1 MRKQNWSSGNPTNLV
16 LGLVL
21 NLLAL
26 AHFSASAATIS
37 WTNTSGGNW
46 NTPANWSPN
55 QVPGA
60 ADTAVITTPGN
71 YSVSLNSSPTVAGLT
86 LGAASGN
93 TTQTLLTAG
102 QTLTVNGAIQL
113 SSQGQFLLNGGG
125 LAGKSVFTGNL
136 TWTGGSLSGQ
146 LTMATNS
153 VLKILA
159 GGGNGFN
166 GLILTNFG
174 TVTWTNT
181 TLFGLNGTNVEIF
194 NYGTWNALSDNT
206 FAGGYNNAIT
216 TFNNF
221 GTFLKSGGAGSTVL
235 DGAVVFNNSGQV
247 EVDQGTLNLTGGG
260 TNSGGNLITLPSG
273 TINFYASLFTNLT
286 TFTGSGSSVAGGA
299 SFAGTISG
307 ILNWTGGS
315 LAGSLTLTNNGI
327 LNIVPGGGNGFNGLF
342 LTNFG
347 TINWS
352 NAPLRGVNNANARI
366 YNYGLFN
373 DLGDDTFSGG
383 FNNGTS
389 FIANFGTF
397 RKAGGTGTTTF
408 DANVTFTNA
417 GTLDSQTGTIR
428 LTGPYY
434 LTGGKLNFGIN
445 SAANYGQISLAGT
458 PKLTGTLAANL
469 NNGFSPSVGN
479 SFQVLKFTNFTGL
492 FLSTNLPPSSIWQTA
507 YTATNVTLSVLKIVP
522 AISWAVPADIV
533 YGTLLNDNQLN
544 ATAASP
550 TSPGVALPGTFTYG
564 SPLGTAL
571 HAGSNQLL
579 NVLFTPVDTVNF
591 TNARASVPINVRKAP
606 LTVTAK
612 NQTKTYGQNITI
624 PGTEVTSAGLLFDD
638 ALVSATLT
646 SPGTVS
652 SALVA
657 NSPYVITPGGAL
669 GSGLTNYA
677 INYVSGLLTVAPA
690 TLLINPNGR
699 FKNYGESVVFVG
711 TEFTA
716 YGLVNGDVVT
726 NVTLAST
733 GTTNTATVG
742 GSPYPITCRAALG
755 TGLDNYNLTYNSGL
769 LNVGKISLRVNAS
782 NRTKTYGQTFAF
794 AGTEFTSTG
803 LLNSDTITNVSLVSN
818 GAVATALVANSPF
831 AIVPTNALGNGL
843 ANYTISYVNGSLSV
857 ATAPLSVAATNESK
871 IYGQTLTFAGTE
883 IAATGLLNADT
894 VTGATLA
901 SAGAGPTAR
910 VVGSPFPI
918 NLTGAVGTG
927 LANYKIT
934 YVPGALTVTP
944 ASLTI
949 TAANRSKSYGQAVTF
964 AGTEFVPSGLLNSDT
979 VTKVTLTSP
988 GAPASA
994 PTTNTAYSIS
1004 ATAALGS
1011 GLDNYVITYLTGS
1024 LTVNRALL
1032 SVNAKNLTKTYGQ
1045 TLVLSG
1051 TEYNSV
1057 GLANSD
1063 TVTNVNLACAGL
1075 SGNSPIGNSPYSITI
1090 SNALGIGLTNYS
1102 INYNPG
1108 QLTVNPAPLTIT
1120 ALNTNKTYGQTI
1132 TFAGTEFTATA
1143 LQNGETLNRVS
1154 LTSVGAAATAAVT
1167 GLTYAVV
1174 PGGVTAGTLD
1184 PANYA
1189 ITYASGRLTV
1199 NRANL
1204 TVTANNASR
1213 NYGAT
1218 DPAYSATFTGFAN
1231 GETPAV
1237 LTGSP
1242 AFATPALA
1250 TSGVGTYPLL
1260 ISLGSLG
1267 SPNYAF
1273 NSFVSGTLSINPAPL
1288 TITAVDT
1295 TKTYG
1300 QAVTFAGT
1308 EFTTLGL
1315 VNGDTVTH
1323 ASLSS
1328 PGAPPNAG
1336 VGGSP
1341 YPISIS
1347 SATGTG
1353 LGNYSL
1359 QYQPGRLTVAR
1370 ALLTITTTSTNK
1382 FAGETITFTGQE
1394 FTATGL
1400 QNGESLGTLAI
1411 TSAGGISTAL
1421 AGSYPVVPGVPTGG
1435 TYLPANYA
1443 TTNSN
1448 GTLTV
1453 SGPPV
1458 LSFATDGT
1466 QSWFTFP
1473 TLLNRNYHLQYHG
1486 NVGQAP
1492 WNYLGGTVTGTG
1504 TPLSVTNTIP
1514 APAFFRLQID
1524 PL

>member
-1 MRKQNWSSGNPTNLV
+1 M
-16 LGLVL
+16 LGLL
-21 NLLAL
+21 GL
-26 AHFSASAATIS
+26 AHLPASASTIS

-46 NTPANWSPN
+46 NSPANWSPN
-55 QVPGA
+55 QVPAGT
-60 ADTAVITTPGN
+60 DTAVITAPGN
-71 YSVSLNSSPTVAGLT
+71 YAVSLNSSPTIAGLT
-86 LGAASGN
+86 LGAASGA
-93 TTQTLLTAG
+93 TTQTLFTAG
-102 QTLTVNGAIQL
+102 QSLTVNGAIQL
-113 SSQGQFLLNGGG
+113 SPQGQFMLNGGG
-125 LAGKSVFTGNL
+125 LAGKSVFTGKL

-146 LTMATNS
+146 LTLATNS
-153 VLKILA
+153 ALNILT

-181 TLFGLNGTNVEIF
+181 TLFGLNGTNVQIF

-221 GTFLKSGGAGSTVL
+221 GTFLKSGGTGVTTL
-235 DGAVVFNNSGQV
+235 DGTVVFNNSGLV
-247 EVDQGTLNLTGGG
+247 EVDKGTLNLNGGG
-260 TNSGGNLITLPSG
+260 TNNGGNLVTLPG
-273 TINFYASLFTNLT
+273 AALNFYASVFTNLSS
-286 TFTGSGSSVAGGA
+286 FTGSGSSVAGGA
-299 SFAGTISG
+299 TFSGAISG

-315 LAGSLTLTNNGI
+315 LAGTLTLANDGT
-327 LNIVPGGGNGFNGLF
+327 LNILPGGGNGFNGLY
-342 LTNFG
+342 LTNYG
-347 TINWS
+347 VINWS
-352 NAPLRGVNNANARI
+352 NAPLHGVNNANARI

-373 DLGDDTFSGG
+373 DLADDTFSGG

-389 FIANFGTF
+389 TFANFGTF
-397 RKAGGTGTTTF
+397 RKAGGAGTTTF

-417 GTLDSQTGTIR
+417 GTLDAQTGTIQ
-428 LTGPYY
+428 LAGPYV
-434 LTGGKLNFGIN
+434 LTGGRLNFGIN

-458 PKLTGTLAANL
+458 PGLTGTLAANL
-469 NNGFSPSVGN
+469 NNGFVPAVGN
-479 SFQVLKFTNFTGL
+479 SFQVLKFTNFTGF
-492 FLSTNLPPSSIWQTA
+492 FLNTNLPSSSIWRTA

-533 YGTLLNDNQLN
+533 YGTLLSDNQLN

-550 TSPGVALPGTFTYG
+550 TSPGTALPGTFTYG

-571 HAGSNQLL
+571 RAGSNQLL
-579 NVLFTPVDTVNF
+579 TVLFTPLDTVNF
-591 TNARASVPINVRKAP
+591 TNARASVPINVQRAP

-612 NQTKTYGQNITI
+612 NQTKTYGQNITL
-624 PGTEVTSAGLLFDD
+624 PSTEVTSVGLLFDD

-657 NSPYVITPGGAL
+657 HSPYVIVPGGAL

-690 TLLINPNGR
+690 TLLINPNAR

-711 TEFTA
+711 NEFTP

-726 NVTLAST
+726 NVTLACS
-733 GTTNTATVG
+733 GTTNIATVA
-742 GSPYPITCRAALG
+742 GSPYPITCQAALG
-755 TGLDNYNLTYNSGL
+755 SGLDNYKITYNTGT
-769 LNVGKISLRVNAS
+769 LNVGKISLRINAKP
-782 NRTKTYGQTFAF
+782 RTKTYGQAATF

-803 LLNSDTITNVSLVSN
+803 LLNSDTITNVSLSST

-831 AIVPTNALGNGL
+831 SIVPTNALGTGL
-843 ANYTISYVNGSLSV
+843 TNYNISYVNGSLSV
-857 ATAPLSVAATNESK
+857 ATAPLSVTATNQSK

-883 IAATGLLNADT
+883 ITTSGLLNGDT

-901 SAGAGPTAR
+901 STGAGPTAR
-910 VVGSPFPI
+910 LVGSPFPI
-918 NLTGAVGTG
+918 TLGSAVGTG

-934 YVPGALTVTP
+934 YVPGGLTVTP

-949 TAANRSKSYGQAVTF
+949 TAADRSKSYGQAVTF
-964 AGTEFVPSGLLNSDT
+964 AGTEFIPTGLLNSDN
-979 VTKVTLTSP
+979 VTRVTLASP

-994 PTTNTAYSIS
+994 PTTNNPYPIS

-1011 GLDNYVITYLTGS
+1011 GLDNYAISYLSGS

-1032 SVNAKNLTKTYGQ
+1032 SVNARKLAKTYGQ
-1045 TLVLSG
+1045 SLVLSG
-1051 TEYNSV
+1051 TEYDAV

-1075 SGNSPIGNSPYSITI
+1075 PGNSPLSKSPYSITI

-1102 INYNPG
+1102 VGYNAG

-1120 ALNTNKTYGQTI
+1120 ALNSNKVYGQTI
-1132 TFAGTEFTATA
+1132 TFAGTEFAATA
-1143 LQNGETLNRVS
+1143 LQNGETLSRVALAS
-1154 LTSVGAAATAAVT
+1154 GGAAPTATVTGSPYPIVPSAVT
-1167 GLTYAVV
+1167 G
-1174 PGGVTAGTLD
+1174 GTLD

-1189 ITYASGRLTV
+1189 ITYAPGALAVS
-1199 NRANL
+1199 RANL
-1204 TVTANNASR
+1204 IVTANNASR
-1213 NYGAT
+1213 NYGAA
-1218 DPAYSATFTGFAN
+1218 DPAYSAAFTGLAN

-1237 LTGSP
+1237 VSGSA
-1242 AFATPALA
+1242 AFSTPALV
-1250 TSGVGTYPLL
+1250 TSGVGIYPLL
-1260 ISLGSLG
+1260 LSVGSLS
-1267 SPNYAF
+1267 SPNYTF
-1273 NSFVSGTLSINPAPL
+1273 TSFVSGTLTINPAPL
-1288 TITAVDT
+1288 TIIAADT

-1300 QAVTFAGT
+1300 QSVTFAGT

-1328 PGAPPNAG
+1328 AGAPPSAG

-1341 YPISIS
+1341 YAIAVSA
-1347 SATGTG
+1347 ATGTG

-1359 QYQPGRLTVAR
+1359 QYQSGRLTVAP
-1370 ALLTITTTSTNK
+1370 APLSISTISTNK
-1382 FAGETITFTGQE
+1382 FVGETITFTGQE
-1394 FTATGL
+1394 FSVTGL
-1400 QNGESLGTLAI
+1400 QNGESLGSLGIA
-1411 TSAGGISTAL
+1411 SAGGISNAPV
-1421 AGSYPVVPGVPTGG
+1421 GSYPVVPGVPSGG

-1443 TTNSN
+1443 TTNVN

-1453 SGPPV
+1453 AGPPV
-1458 LSFATDGT
+1458 LTFATDGT
-1466 QSWFTFP
+1466 NSWFSFP

-1492 WNYLGGTVTGTG
+1492 WNSLGGTVIGTG